1 MFKKFALAL
10 AFSALTVFFVG
21 CGDKEWVEF
30 EPQNE
35 MDKLALEVFKK
46 EFPDKVAHRMIVIF
60 KNGDLSDYTIDKVSG
75 YQGLKRYEYDVYKFK
90 IKDEKLTR
98 GRSVE
103 ISCYEDKKECKV
115 DRIKD
120 LIDNR

>member
-60 KNGDLSDYTIDKVSG
+60 KNGDLSDYTIYKASG
-75 YQGLKRYEYDVYKFK
+75 YQGLKDMNMMS
-90 IKDEKLTR
+90 ISLKLKMK
-98 GRSVE
+98 SLQEVAVL
-103 ISCYEDKKECKV
+103 K
-115 DRIKD
+115 
-120 LIDNR
+120 